1 MGNTNDAPD
10 KATILIVDDTPTNIT
25 LLTELLKGQY
35 RLRVA
40 TNGIKALDAL
50 GAGEPPDLVLLDIMM
65 PEMDGYE
72 VCRRMKENDA
82 VKDVPVIFLSA
93 LNETMDK
100 VRAFSVG
107 GVDYVTKPFQVEE
120 VRARVET
127 HLKIRSLQKE
137 LEQKH
142 GQLQENYTQLRDLSD
157 LKDEFLRIASH
168 DLKNPL
174 MCVLGFACLV
184 EDLIKP
190 GTPMTEDMHV
200 CVGKIADAAR
210 LMQKIIEDFLDFRAM
225 EDGQMKVQLADT
237 DMNDLTRQVVEANQT
252 YAAKKSIPVS
262 FEPAAGLPPARADA
276 SRIRQVVENFVGNAI
291 KFSAADKPVTVR
303 TSHSGATVLIEVVD
317 SGPGLTEDDLAK
329 LFTKYAKLSNKP
341 TGGEKSS
348 GLGLAIC
355 RKIVELHEGRIG
367 ARNNTT
373 GGGCTFWFEV
383 PAAG

>member
-1 MGNTNDAPD
+1 MTD
-10 KATILIVDDTPTNIT
+10 KNEASEKPTILIVDDTPTNIT

-142 GQLQENYTQLRDLSD
+142 GQLQENYTQLARPQRPEGRVPAHRQPRPQES
-157 LKDEFLRIASH
+157 
-168 DLKNPL
+168 P
-174 MCVLGFACLV
+174 
-184 EDLIKP
+184 
-190 GTPMTEDMHV
+190 HV
-200 CVGKIADAAR
+200 R
-210 LMQKIIEDFLDFRAM
+210 
-225 EDGQMKVQLADT
+225 
-237 DMNDLTRQVVEANQT
+237 
-252 YAAKKSIPVS
+252 
-262 FEPAAGLPPARADA
+262 
-276 SRIRQVVENFVGNAI
+276 
-291 KFSAADKPVTVR
+291 
-303 TSHSGATVLIEVVD
+303 
-317 SGPGLTEDDLAK
+317 
-329 LFTKYAKLSNKP
+329 
-341 TGGEKSS
+341 S
-348 GLGLAIC
+348 GL
-355 RKIVELHEGRIG
+355 R
-367 ARNNTT
+367 
-373 GGGCTFWFEV
+373 V
-383 PAAG
+383 PR